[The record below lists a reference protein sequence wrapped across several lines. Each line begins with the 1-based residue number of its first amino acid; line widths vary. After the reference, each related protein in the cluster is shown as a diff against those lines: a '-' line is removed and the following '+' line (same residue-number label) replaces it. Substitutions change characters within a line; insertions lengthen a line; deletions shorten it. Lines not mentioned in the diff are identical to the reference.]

1 MQNTVRW
8 RSDWLVGAKA
18 GRFLGTPWSNESDAN
33 PPEGDNPRNLLFSS
47 QILME
52 EEYRSIYQ
60 QNHQKTFKVILMK
73 SHEFFPNYD
82 KPGKRDLEPARQC
95 SAMRRKQLTVKYVS
109 LPLAHNCA
117 QHRAL
122 NSKVRKILSFWDINF
137 IIIGQ

>member
-1 MQNTVRW
+1 
-8 RSDWLVGAKA
+8 
-18 GRFLGTPWSNESDAN
+18 
-33 PPEGDNPRNLLFSS
+33 
-47 QILME
+47 ME

-60 QNHQKTFKVILMK
+60 QNQQKTFKVILMK

-122 NSKVRKILSFWDINF
+122 NSKVRKILLFWDINF
-137 IIIGQ
+137 IVTLMSVYHCHKLVLLGKWPLLQVCY

>member
-1 MQNTVRW
+1 
-8 RSDWLVGAKA
+8 
-18 GRFLGTPWSNESDAN
+18 
-33 PPEGDNPRNLLFSS
+33 
-47 QILME
+47 ME

-60 QNHQKTFKVILMK
+60 QNQQKTFKVILMK
-73 SHEFFPNYD
+73 SHEFFPYYD
-82 KPGKRDLEPARQC
+82 KPGKRDLEPARQQC